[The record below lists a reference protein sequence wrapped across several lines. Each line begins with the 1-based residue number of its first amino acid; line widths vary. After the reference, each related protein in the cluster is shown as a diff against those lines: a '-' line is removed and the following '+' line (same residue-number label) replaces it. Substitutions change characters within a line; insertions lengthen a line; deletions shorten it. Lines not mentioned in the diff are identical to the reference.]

1 MHLANET
8 ILDEAQKE
16 PIILDELLEEPAE
29 EQFIDEQAESN
40 PGLLITDRRSVL
52 IADDDKAIRQY
63 LQQMLKDKYEVM
75 EAGNGAEALA
85 MVQAKLPDLVISDIR
100 MEEMDGI
107 ELCSRIKK
115 DAALNHIPVVLL
127 TGSKGTETEL
137 QSIEEGADLYITKP
151 FDKDLLLAKVENIFK
166 TRNEL
171 RNYFFN
177 EITLKQ
183 SSLKVSAEYREF
195 LEKCIAIVERHL
207 TDDNF
212 TIKVLVKE
220 IGMSHSNLYK
230 KIKLLSDQSITN
242 FIRYIRLRK
251 AAELMLKGECN
262 VNQAAFEVGISD
274 IKYFRTQFN
283 KLFGMNPS
291 EYIKKYRHSF
301 NSQYHVNRETA
312 NGKRQS

>member
-1 MHLANET
+1 
-8 ILDEAQKE
+8 
-16 PIILDELLEEPAE
+16 
-29 EQFIDEQAESN
+29 
-40 PGLLITDRRSVL
+40 VL
-52 IADDDKAIRQY
+52 IADDDHAIRHY
-63 LQQMLKDKYEVM
+63 LHQMLKDKYHVI
-75 EAGNGAEALA
+75 EAVNGQEALT
-85 MVQAKLPDLVISDIR
+85 MVQSKLPDLVISDIR
-100 MEEMDGI
+100 MDGMDGI
-107 ELCSRIKK
+107 ELCKKIKK

-127 TGSKGTETEL
+127 TASQGSETEL

-151 FDKDLLLAKVENIFK
+151 FDKDLLLARVENIFK

-183 SSLKVSAEYREF
+183 STPKVSAEYKEF
-195 LEKCIAIVERHL
+195 LENCIAIVERHL
-207 TDDNF
+207 NDDHF

-230 KIKLLSDQSITN
+230 KIRLLSGQSITN

-251 AAELMLKGECN
+251 AAELMLKGDCN

-301 NSQYHVNRETA
+301 NSQYNVRRD
-312 NGKRQS
+312 G

>member
-1 MHLANET
+1 
-8 ILDEAQKE
+8 
-16 PIILDELLEEPAE
+16 
-29 EQFIDEQAESN
+29 
-40 PGLLITDRRSVL
+40 
-52 IADDDKAIRQY
+52 
-63 LQQMLKDKYEVM
+63 MLKDKYDVM
-75 EAGNGAEALA
+75 EAVNGQEALI
-85 MVQAKLPDLVISDIR
+85 MVQTKFPDLVISDIR
-100 MEEMDGI
+100 MDGMDGI
-107 ELCSRIKK
+107 ELCKKIKK

-127 TGSKGTETEL
+127 TASQGSETEL

-171 RNYFFN
+171 RNYFFS

-183 SSLKVSAEYREF
+183 NSLKVSAEYKEF
-195 LEKCIAIVERHL
+195 LENCMAIVERHL
-207 TDDNF
+207 NDDHF

-230 KIKLLSDQSITN
+230 KIRLLSGQSITN

-251 AAELMLKGECN
+251 AAELMLKSECN

-301 NSQYHVNRETA
+301 NSQYHIT
-312 NGKRQS
+312 GKKATR